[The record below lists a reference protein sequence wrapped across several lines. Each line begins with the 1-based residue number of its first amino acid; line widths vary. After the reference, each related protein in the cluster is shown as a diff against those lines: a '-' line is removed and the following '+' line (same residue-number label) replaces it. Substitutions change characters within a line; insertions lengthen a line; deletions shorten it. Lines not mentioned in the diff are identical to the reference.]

1 MYMYMYSS
9 INLQCMEILNLTTAW
24 KNRDCREDEHSQITA
39 SSPKTCVLVI
49 ISRYFFS
56 ISIHAVFSAASH
68 KCYKV
73 ITMIVIK
80 ENYCLCKINKYYN
93 GN

>member
-1 MYMYMYSS
+1 MTS
-9 INLQCMEILNLTTAW
+9 NNLT
-24 KNRDCREDEHSQITA
+24 CQQY
-39 SSPKTCVLVI
+39 
-49 ISRYFFS
+49 SRYFFS

-73 ITMIVIK
+73 ITMIVMK

>member
-1 MYMYMYSS
+1 MNDNM
-9 INLQCMEILNLTTAW
+9 NFTTAW

-39 SSPKTCVLVI
+39 SSRTCVTTSNNLTCQQY
-49 ISRYFFS
+49 SRYFFS

-68 KCYKV
+68 KYYKV

-80 ENYCLCKINKYYN
+80 ENY
-93 GN
+93 

>member
-1 MYMYMYSS
+1 MTS
-9 INLQCMEILNLTTAW
+9 NNLT
-24 KNRDCREDEHSQITA
+24 CQQY
-39 SSPKTCVLVI
+39 
-49 ISRYFFS
+49 SRYFFS

-80 ENYCLCKINKYYN
+80 ENYCLCKINKYYKEYYN
-93 GN
+93 NYYKKINTNKNIKKI

>member
-1 MYMYMYSS
+1 MTS
-9 INLQCMEILNLTTAW
+9 NNLT
-24 KNRDCREDEHSQITA
+24 CQQY
-39 SSPKTCVLVI
+39 
-49 ISRYFFS
+49 SRYFFS

-80 ENYCLCKINKYYN
+80 ENYCLCNCLIKCDFILLKNKQLINVMICN
-93 GN
+93 E